1 MEGKAT
7 AELGDVGMWS
17 RNFFFIIL
25 FNYYYYFFGYVGSRM
40 LHGLF
45 SSCGELEIVFVAVH
59 GLLVGVASLA
69 AENSL

>member
-25 FNYYYYFFGYVGSRM
+25 FNYYYFFDCVGSRM
-40 LHGLF
+40 LPGLF
-45 SSCGELEIVFVAVH
+45 SSCGEWELVLVAVH